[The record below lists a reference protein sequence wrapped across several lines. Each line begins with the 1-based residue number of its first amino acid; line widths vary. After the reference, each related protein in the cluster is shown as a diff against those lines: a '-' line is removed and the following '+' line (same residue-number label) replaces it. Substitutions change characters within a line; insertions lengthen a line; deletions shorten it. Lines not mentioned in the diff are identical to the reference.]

1 MPIRPRPTAAA
12 LALAA
17 FSSLSA
23 CATIFTGST
32 DPLKFDANV
41 PGVRLS
47 LDGQYLGEL
56 PLSRVQ
62 SRSFMGGQQFIAKF
76 EAPGYETQEF
86 RIHREFNTVA
96 ILDISSPLT
105 SGGVDVLTG
114 SLMRF
119 SPLEYHVIMRPVQPP
134 PAHPAGPPQPSPSAP
149 PQAYPPPAPPPPAG
163 APTVSPGTSASDR
176 GLRLHQFAAANF
188 RRLQADLARG
198 GGEHLTAAAA
208 IAVDGTR
215 ESSARVERA
224 ALGTAPILVAASTP
238 VEFTARFERVVLEAT
253 STPATP

>member
-1 MPIRPRPTAAA
+1 M
-12 LALAA
+12 
-17 FSSLSA
+17 
-23 CATIFTGST
+23 FTGST

-41 PGVRLS
+41 PGVRMS
-47 LDGQYLGEL
+47 LDGQYIGEL

-62 SRSFMGGQQFIAKF
+62 SRSFMGGQQFLAKF

-119 SPLEYHVIMRPVQPP
+119 SPLEYHVIMRPLQPL
-134 PAHPAGPPQPSPSAP
+134 PAPPAGPPQPSPSAP
-149 PQAYPPPAPPPPAG
+149 PQANAPPAPPPPAG
-163 APTVSPGTSASDR
+163 APPASPGTSASDR
-176 GLRLHQFAAANF
+176 GLRLHQCAAANF

-208 IAVDGTR
+208 IAAGGAS

-224 ALGTAPILVAASTP
+224 ALGTAPILVAAATP
-238 VEFTARFERVVLEAT
+238 AEFAARFERVVHEAT